1 MIVCVM
7 MCAYKTLTLTFY
19 HFLLNCFKK
28 KHVFYQDGTGGCD
41 GCLNWEG
48 VGFRY
53 DLNVEG
59 QYPNLGPTDN
69 NGLGETVEILE
80 KIYKN
85 QKQDYYPFDDK

>member
-1 MIVCVM
+1 MNQ
-7 MCAYKTLTLTFY
+7 K
-19 HFLLNCFKK
+19 HFFSFSCKLFLKMQ
-28 KHVFYQDGTGGCD
+28 HVFHQDGTGGCD

>member
-7 MCAYKTLTLTFY
+7 KYADEPQTFFSFSLKL
-19 HFLLNCFKK
+19 FLKMQ
-28 KHVFYQDGTGGCD
+28 HVFRQDGTGGCD